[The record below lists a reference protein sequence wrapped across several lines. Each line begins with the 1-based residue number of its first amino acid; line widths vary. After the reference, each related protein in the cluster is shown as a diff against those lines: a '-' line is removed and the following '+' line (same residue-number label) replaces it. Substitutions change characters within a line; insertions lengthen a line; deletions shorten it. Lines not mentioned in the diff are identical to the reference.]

1 VARKKQ
7 PKPTPEELDAQA
19 DELLRQ
25 SDHAL
30 LVSMAE
36 NVEALR
42 AGFEA
47 IKLPSNDP
55 EYLKRLQ
62 VTEAQRNAIS
72 NKIETV
78 HIVPDNGKT
87 WIGIGLTNPRH
98 HADALEVAKQM
109 GEHFECR
116 VITHEKD
123 AP

>member
-1 VARKKQ
+1 MARKKQ

-36 NVEALR
+36 NMEAIR
-42 AGFEA
+42 AGFDQL
-47 IKLPSNDP
+47 KLPSNDP
-55 EYLKRLQ
+55 SYLQKLQ
-62 VTEAQRNAIS
+62 TTEACRNAIA
-72 NKIETV
+72 NQVETV
-78 HIVPDNGKT
+78 HVVPDGNKT

-98 HADALEVAKQM
+98 HADALEVARKM
-109 GEHFECR
+109 GEHFEAR
-116 VITHEKD
+116 VITHEDK